1 MSNNQANYIS
11 KYNKEKYKMYQFR
24 IKKDDV
30 KIIEKLDNVSNRN
43 NYILNLIQ
51 NDIEPNI
58 LTIKEI
64 KQKIKPVMEKYQVNE
79 VFLFGSYARGE
90 ATSES
95 DVDIYCSKGN
105 LKSLI
110 DEARFID
117 ELEVSLNKKVDVVTI
132 GSLMDEYFKQ
142 QLEGDLIKLC

>member
-1 MSNNQANYIS
+1 
-11 KYNKEKYKMYQFR
+11 MYQFR

-30 KIIEKLDNVSNRN
+30 RIIDKLDNVTNRN
-43 NYILNLIQ
+43 FYITNLIQ

-64 KQKIKPVMEKYQVNE
+64 KQKIKPVMEKYQIDD

-90 ATSES
+90 ATSQS

-117 ELEVSLNKKVDVVTI
+117 ELEIALNKKVDVVTI
-132 GSLMDEYFKQ
+132 GSSMDDYFKK

>member
-24 IKKDDV
+24 IKKDNV

-132 GSLMDEYFKQ
+132 GSLMDDYFKK

>member
-30 KIIEKLDNVSNRN
+30 KIIEKLDNVPNRN